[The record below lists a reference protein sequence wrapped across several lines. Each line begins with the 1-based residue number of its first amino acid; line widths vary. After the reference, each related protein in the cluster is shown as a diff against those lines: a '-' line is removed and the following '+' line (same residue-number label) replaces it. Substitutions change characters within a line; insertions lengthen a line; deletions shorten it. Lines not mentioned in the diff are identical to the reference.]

1 MTDLIRETSF
11 VLRAV
16 FGRKRYVVICNLTG
30 EISRYVTVTGYIL
43 TGYTMIGYITV
54 QLLCNTYSQYSNLW
68 VEVAEFGY
76 PVPLCTGLDLE
87 RRRFELLLGRF

>member
-43 TGYTMIGYITV
+43 TGYTV